1 MKMIDLKF
9 NESFGPPTLEKHC
22 RKFRKLLVST
32 LSSAQAKET
41 LISSTR
47 NANTTDLSLVDLD
60 KPSGKNDVV
69 IKLPKD
75 PNVPNFGVQIVGS
88 CNGFLCVY
96 DRLNSC
102 RFYISNPV
110 IGESITLPRFPK
122 DIGFPFLYGFGFCP
136 VDGDYKLVVVSSTS
150 NGLKSNEWE
159 VMVLTVGTGS
169 WRNVGNSVYPFGN
182 QWYGVYHDGFLQ
194 WIARGDNSV
203 LMPLMLKVSVS
214 KSCHYRLVLWESVL
228 LTLQS

>member
-1 MKMIDLKF
+1 MNASLKNF
-9 NESFGPPTLEKHC
+9 RHPIHKVPTFTDTRLPFAPKQQHPK
-22 RKFRKLLVST
+22 RQHHRPLLGRPRQT
-32 LSSAQAKET
+32 LRQERRRNQA
-41 LISSTR
+41 S
-47 NANTTDLSLVDLD
+47 
-60 KPSGKNDVV
+60 
-69 IKLPKD
+69 KD

-182 QWYGVYHDGFLQ
+182 QWYGVYHDGFLH